1 MERTSSMAKR
11 EAQTAKQ
18 QQDVKAVLSRD
29 TNTALNEVMRTIRV
43 LEDVYKDETKA
54 LKNMDSNKFLSLQ
67 DSKFTAARNYQSHM
81 EQIMARKGEIQS
93 ADPSIKEKLKNVY
106 AEFSE
111 LSQDN
116 VKAIER
122 MQRSTERLG
131 NSLRSAAIRSAQS
144 QRACG
149 YSDNGKIS
157 PYAKSKAVSSGFG
170 ETI

>member
-1 MERTSSMAKR
+1 MERTHKMAR
-11 EAQTAKQ
+11 RDTQTKKQ
-18 QQDVKAVLSRD
+18 QGDVKAVLSRD
-29 TNTALNEVMRTIRV
+29 TNTALNEVMRTIHA
-43 LEDVYKDETKA
+43 LEDVYKDETAA
-54 LKNMDSNKFLSLQ
+54 LKNMDRNTFLSLQ

-111 LSQDN
+111 HSQN
-116 VKAIER
+116 NMRAIER

-131 NSLRSAAIRSAQS
+131 NTIRNAAIRSAQD
-144 QRACG
+144 QRGCG
-149 YSDNGKIS
+149 YGDNGKIS
-157 PYAKSKAVSSGFG
+157 PHAQSKAVSSGFG